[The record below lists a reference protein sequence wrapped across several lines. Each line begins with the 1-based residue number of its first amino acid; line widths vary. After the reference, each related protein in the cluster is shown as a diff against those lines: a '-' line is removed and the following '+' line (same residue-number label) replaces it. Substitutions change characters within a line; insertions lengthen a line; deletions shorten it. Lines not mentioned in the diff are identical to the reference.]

1 MNPPHGALGSSMRV
15 AMYYSNRDIR
25 LEEVPVPGIGPGEIL
40 IRVYASGVCG
50 SDLMEWYRMPK
61 APLVLGHEVAGE
73 VVETG
78 KGVDKFRKGDR
89 VIATHHVPCN
99 TCYHCMRGNESAC
112 ATLRTTHFDPG
123 GFSEYIRIPAINADR
138 GVLRLPDEVSYEEA
152 SFVEPLGC
160 VVRGQRLAGFRAADS
175 VLVIG
180 SGITGLL
187 HIQLARA
194 LGAGR
199 IIASDISGFRLKA
212 ASDFGADHAVHAD
225 GDTASFIRGVN
236 EGRLADMVVV
246 CTGAKSAIKGALK
259 LVEPGGTILFF
270 APSGPDAEIRISFNE
285 FWWSGIKTVSSYAA
299 SPSDLAIALELIRA
313 KRVDVAGMVT
323 HRLGL
328 AETQDGFRMV
338 EEAGDSIKVIIRP
351 HG

>member
-1 MNPPHGALGSSMRV
+1 MRV
-15 AMYYSNRDIR
+15 AMYYNNRDIR
-25 LEEVPVPGIGPGEIL
+25 LEELPVPEAGPGEIL
-40 IRVYASGVCG
+40 IRVYSSGICG
-50 SDLMEWYRMPK
+50 SDLMEWYRLPK

-78 KGVDKFRKGDR
+78 AGVGKFKPGDR

-99 TCYHCMRGNESAC
+99 TCYYCLRGDHSVC
-112 ATLRTTHFDPG
+112 RTLKTTHFDPG
-123 GFSEYIRIPAINADR
+123 GFSEYIRVPAINVDR
-138 GVLRLPDEVSYEEA
+138 GVLRLPDEVSYDEA

-160 VVRGQRLAGFRAADS
+160 VVRGQRLAGLKAADS
-175 VLVIG
+175 VLVMG

-199 IIASDISGFRLKA
+199 IIASDISDFRLNA
-212 ASDFGADHAVHAD
+212 ASDFGADHAVGAG
-225 GDTASFIRGVN
+225 GDAASYIRGVN
-236 EGRLADMVVV
+236 DGRLADLVIV
-246 CTGAKSAIKGALK
+246 CTGALSAVEGAFK

-270 APSGPDAEIRISFNE
+270 APSGPDAELRIPFNE

-299 SPSDLAIALELIRA
+299 SPSDLALALELIRA
-313 KRVDVAGMVT
+313 KRVNVGGMVT
-323 HRLGL
+323 HRLAL
-328 AETQDGFRMV
+328 SETQEGFRMV
-338 EEAGDSIKVIIRP
+338 EEARDSIKVIIRP